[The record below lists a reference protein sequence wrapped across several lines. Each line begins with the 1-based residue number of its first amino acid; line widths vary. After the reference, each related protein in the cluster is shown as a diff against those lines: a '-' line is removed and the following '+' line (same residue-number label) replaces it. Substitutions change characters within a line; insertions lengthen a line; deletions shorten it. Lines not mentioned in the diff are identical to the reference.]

1 MRKNGFKTVYLR
13 GLEIS
18 GRLLVLV
25 IAKQKYLCPVSAE
38 CPTLVTDLAQVQGIN
53 VNHQIMPNVQQR
65 VLLVLTEIHS
75 VKDIAN
81 QLHVSQ
87 ASLAA
92 RSPGPR

>member
-13 GLEIS
+13 GLEIN
-18 GRLLVLV
+18 GRPLVLV

-38 CPTLVTDLAQVQGIN
+38 CPTLVTDLARVQGIK

-65 VLLVLTEIHS
+65 MLLALTD
-75 VKDIAN
+75 KDIAN

-87 ASLAA
+87 TTVYRQMS
-92 RSPGPR
+92 